1 VSDVQPSTEAPVKW
15 IDRPAVRNFIGTV
28 LIGSYIKFVRAT
40 SRVVADPPD
49 FWEKAQADWPAIAVS
64 WHGQSNLAYVVM
76 PEPQRVAL
84 LISMHPDGMMMGAM
98 AKSLGYQTIDG
109 SGASA
114 RQSHGTG
121 GLTAFRNMLK
131 VLKTGTTLFATADI
145 PPEPGR
151 NVSLGMIALAR
162 RTGRPVYANATTTSR
177 RKILDRVW
185 DKMQLNFPFSTI
197 AFACEGP
204 VYMTDEA
211 VTDEAYAAELSKS
224 LDRVLAKAFAMAD
237 GTASG
242 SAPR

>member
-1 VSDVQPSTEAPVKW
+1 MSSPEASVPEKW
-15 IDRPAVRNFIGTV
+15 IDRPGVRNFIGRW
-28 LIGSYIKFVRAT
+28 LIGSYIRFVRAT

-49 FWEKAQADWPAIAVS
+49 FWESARKDHWPAIAVS

-76 PEPQRVAL
+76 PDPSKVAL

-98 AKSLGYQTIDG
+98 AQSLGYQIVEG
-109 SGASA
+109 SGASE

-131 VLKTGTTLFATADI
+131 TLKGGTTLFATADI

-151 NVSLGMIALAR
+151 NVSLGMITLAR
-162 RTGRPVYANATTTSR
+162 RTGRPMYAIATATSR

-185 DKMQLNFPFSTI
+185 DKMQLNYPFSTI

-204 VYMTDEA
+204 FYMIDAAVSDE
-211 VTDEAYAAELSKS
+211 TYAADLAKS

-237 GTASG
+237 GKALTS
-242 SAPR
+242 